1 MRSPFS
7 CFPFFFLVPLTINHR
22 SEGRRKEITAMFLVL
37 VPAGLG
43 GCYFRLNQLHAGSLD
58 EMPPHGNLLEVSP
71 GGGFHQCDLGPEK
84 LQPLR
89 SPQAPQLK
97 PGWEPNFFQGTPLG
111 KMAPLPDSA
120 GKNASSVLRKQLHPR
135 CEDQTLPRVSGFTSL
150 TAEFKKSVKS
160 GLSSLW
166 PKEGERNAART
177 HVGLEMR
184 QRGRPS
190 RRRSGITQ
198 PLAHREARALASPAG
213 DRTLAR
219 SSEPSSS
226 YVS

>member
-1 MRSPFS
+1 MKCLPTGICWKCHQGEASTS
-7 CFPFFFLVPLTINHR
+7 VTWGLKNSNR
-22 SEGRRKEITAMFLVL
+22 SEAPRH
-37 VPAGLG
+37 
-43 GCYFRLNQLHAGSLD
+43 LNLSRDGS
-58 EMPPHGNLLEVSP
+58 PIS
-71 GGGFHQCDLGPEK
+71 FT
-84 LQPLR
+84 
-89 SPQAPQLK
+89 
-97 PGWEPNFFQGTPLG
+97 GTPLG

-120 GKNASSVLRKQLHPR
+120 GKNASSVLQKQLHPR
-135 CEDQTLPRVSGFTSL
+135 CEDQTLLRVSGFTSL

-190 RRRSGITQ
+190 CRRSGITQ
-198 PLAHREARALASPAG
+198 SLAHREARALASPAG